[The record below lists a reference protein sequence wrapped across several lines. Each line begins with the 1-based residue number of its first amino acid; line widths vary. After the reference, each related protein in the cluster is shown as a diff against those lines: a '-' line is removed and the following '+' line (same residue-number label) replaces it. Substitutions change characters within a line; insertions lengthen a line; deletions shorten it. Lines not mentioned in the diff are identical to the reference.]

1 MHLFRVFTCHAL
13 ATSMLILSMISAAP
27 ISTSWQPPESKKRL
41 FSEFSVAEVDEAEES
56 PKRPRGSYKYHD
68 HANGSKAPLRKYYIV
83 VCPQSKQKVDS
94 ERYSDPKATWTVGFI
109 QAEKESDLSGKILCG
124 YRTVQT
130 QPPAKPFAGEWEFV
144 VDKNQPRKTGLC
156 QAVANISK
164 TKKHPCLIIGVA
176 TMTVVTLQKQINPKV
191 YDAVIKHHS
200 DKLPNLVSVYQYLI
214 HLEKVLKEPSL
225 KDINKHPLVTNLE
238 FDISDLSEFMKA
250 FRKMILVKGSAA
262 GIKKEKLK
270 VPDMVKDQ
278 NKKEMEI
285 RENFAKMFREQ
296 QWEAFLK
303 AHPLAPENQDA
314 GNWTSGPGTAR

>member
-1 MHLFRVFTCHAL
+1 
-13 ATSMLILSMISAAP
+13 MLILSMISAAP
-27 ISTSWQPPESKKRL
+27 ISTSWRPPDSKKRL
-41 FSEFSVAEVDEAEES
+41 FSEFSVAEVDEAEKS
-56 PKRPRGSYKYHD
+56 PKRLRGSYKYHD

-83 VCPQSKQKVDS
+83 VCPQSKQKVES
-94 ERYSDPKATWTVGFI
+94 EQYSDPKATWTVGFV

-238 FDISDLSEFMKA
+238 FDISDSSEFMKA

-262 GIKKEKLK
+262 GFQLNSSHPWELDLYNRIEKEKLK

-285 RENFAKMFREQ
+285 RENFAKKFREQ

-314 GNWTSGPGTAR
+314 GNWTSGTAR

>member
-1 MHLFRVFTCHAL
+1 
-13 ATSMLILSMISAAP
+13 MLILSMISAAP
-27 ISTSWQPPESKKRL
+27 ISTSWQPPESKERL

-83 VCPQSKQKVDS
+83 VCPQSKQKVES
-94 ERYSDPKATWTVGFI
+94 EQYSDPKATWTVGFV

-225 KDINKHPLVTNLE
+225 KDINKYPLVTNLE
-238 FDISDLSEFMKA
+238 FDISDSSEFMKA

-262 GIKKEKLK
+262 GFQLNSSHPWELDLYNRIEKEKLE

-285 RENFAKMFREQ
+285 RENFAKKFREQ

-314 GNWTSGPGTAR
+314 GNWTSGTAR

>member
-83 VCPQSKQKVDS
+83 VCPQSKQKVES
-94 ERYSDPKATWTVGFI
+94 ERYSDPKATWTVGFV

-144 VDKNQPRKTGLC
+144 VDKNQPRKTGL
-156 QAVANISK
+156 
-164 TKKHPCLIIGVA
+164 
-176 TMTVVTLQKQINPKV
+176 
-191 YDAVIKHHS
+191 
-200 DKLPNLVSVYQYLI
+200 
-214 HLEKVLKEPSL
+214 
-225 KDINKHPLVTNLE
+225 
-238 FDISDLSEFMKA
+238 
-250 FRKMILVKGSAA
+250 R
-262 GIKKEKLK
+262 
-270 VPDMVKDQ
+270 
-278 NKKEMEI
+278 
-285 RENFAKMFREQ
+285 
-296 QWEAFLK
+296 
-303 AHPLAPENQDA
+303 PLAPFHSHRAQLKGNRKLRIFNEVVENSDLGYHGFQQ
-314 GNWTSGPGTAR
+314 GVSVSSSF